1 MFSGSGCAAV
11 GVKRSHQC
19 QSQALHTFMLDQS
32 ATQAGDTDSARP
44 DEAHLATIREGHGLV
59 LCVVPEE
66 CITRSCGVAA
76 FTGVHCTMVLISS
89 SPVDPD
95 GRGGYTAVDL
105 QVNQLVCAYTGLI
118 SQSSSASTS
127 LVAVNTRG
135 VARDPGVQGGFAH
148 VFNCGHGEAVN
159 MVPVVARAACTRL
172 PLQLLI
178 AKKAV
183 RAGAEL
189 LWDYNAVTNT
199 RGDGNLCLHDAGFE
213 YSAVRCYALRSHAL
227 CEQ

>member
-1 MFSGSGCAAV
+1 MYSAASVRPWSCGVCHQALPWAGQVGLHVCPRRPEWSLGTMEAAGLLVTDAKEKRRCRLCQRAV

-95 GRGGYTAVDL
+95 GRGGYTAMDL
-105 QVNQLVCAYTGLI
+105 QVNQLVCAYTGVRCQAWHAGLCMGVWTLYVN
-118 SQSSSASTS
+118 AFFVS
-127 LVAVNTRG
+127 LVSVL
-135 VARDPGVQGGFAH
+135 
-148 VFNCGHGEAVN
+148 
-159 MVPVVARAACTRL
+159 MV
-172 PLQLLI
+172 
-178 AKKAV
+178 AV
-183 RAGAEL
+183 RVICKTTSEH
-189 LWDYNAVTNT
+189 Y
-199 RGDGNLCLHDAGFE
+199 
-213 YSAVRCYALRSHAL
+213 
-227 CEQ
+227 